1 MRLLHFSPQAVVY
14 VIIAIA
20 VACGG
25 SGTDEVAP
33 ATPLPTPASVATPI
47 PSPTLVPQ
55 ADPDAESQVSNVPE
69 FTGISGWINSEPLKM
84 ADLRGKVVLVDF
96 WTYTCINCIRT
107 MPFLREWH
115 AKYAERGLT
124 IIGVHTPE
132 FDFEHVRDNV
142 VAAARLRGL
151 EYPIAQDNDYATW
164 TSSRI
169 DSGRRSI

>member
-1 MRLLHFSPQAVVY
+1 MAVFATFLVACSGAGDAAVV
-14 VIIAIA
+14 
-20 VACGG
+20 
-25 SGTDEVAP
+25 SS
-33 ATPLPTPASVATPI
+33 PASRDAAA
-47 PSPTLVPQ
+47 SPTEAAGPVQPFRGL
-55 ADPDAESQVSNVPE
+55 
-69 FTGISGWINSEPLKM
+69 TGIASWIDGKPLTIGGQ
-84 ADLRGKVVLVDF
+84 LEQGRVVLIDF